1 MKKLLLICLLA
12 LPIVNNLTAQ
22 QERGRYERIK
32 TYKIAY
38 LTQRLDLSP
47 KEAQKFWPL
56 YNEFEKNFFDIRVT
70 SMQDQKRKIRE
81 SGGIVSLSEKD
92 ANEYISFMLDNE
104 SKITQLKRDFYVELK
119 DVLSSQK
126 ILTLY
131 NAENEFNRKLLSEF
145 RKNKSKPGP
154 K

>member
-1 MKKLLLICLLA
+1 MKKLILICLLA
-12 LPIVNNLTAQ
+12 IPIVSSLTAQ
-22 QERGRYERIK
+22 HGRERYERIQ

-38 LTQRLDLSP
+38 LTQKLDLSP
-47 KEAQKFWPL
+47 KEAQMFWPL
-56 YNEFEKNFFDIRVT
+56 YNEFEKSYFNIKVI
-70 SMQDQKRKIRE
+70 SNQEQKRKIRE
-81 SGGIVSLSEKD
+81 GGGISALSEKD

-104 SKITQLKRDFYVELK
+104 DKITRLKRDFYGQLK
-119 DVLSSQK
+119 DVLSAHK

-145 RKNKSKPGP
+145 RKNKSKPGQ